1 MSNLELLKNRN
12 LAFAE
17 TFSQGDMAA
26 LPKLGTM
33 ILTCIDA
40 RVDPAHVL
48 GLELGDAVV
57 FRNNGGRVT
66 QAFQDEV
73 TALAALV
80 SKLTG
85 NADPSFTIVL
95 MQHTKCGA
103 QAFADPEFQALLRDR
118 IQVDVSGNAVTD
130 QKKDLLADIAR
141 LRDAPHLPGSIT
153 VAATLYD
160 VETGTIQEVAP
171 AKTLSDLRKLVAS
184 P

>member
-1 MSNLELLKNRN
+1 MSNLELLKDRNR
-12 LAFAE
+12 AFAE
-17 TFSQGDMAA
+17 TFAHGDMAA

-66 QAFQDEV
+66 QAFQDEL

-85 NADPSFTIVL
+85 EEEASFAIVL

-103 QAFADPEFQALLRDR
+103 QAFADPEFQALLRER
-118 IQVDVSGNAVTD
+118 IKVDVSTNAVSN
-130 QKKDLLADIAR
+130 QSEDLLNDIAR

-153 VAATLYD
+153 VAAMLYD
-160 VETGTIQEVAP
+160 VETGSLREVAA
-171 AKTLSDLRKLVAS
+171 AKTLSELRIRRA
-184 P
+184 